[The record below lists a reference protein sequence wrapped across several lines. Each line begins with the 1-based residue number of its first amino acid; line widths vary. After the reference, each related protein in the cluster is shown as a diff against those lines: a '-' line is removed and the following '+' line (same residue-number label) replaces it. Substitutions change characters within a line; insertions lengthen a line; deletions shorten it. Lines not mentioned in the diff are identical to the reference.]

1 MIVADFGALSISQQK
16 GSFFQFFL
24 MNSSER
30 FRYFATHER
39 EIVPGG
45 KVLATLKVIAMIRH
59 THLNF
64 SESPTQDIVAESSSH
79 SFSMSFVIMNLTSV
93 TVEKCP
99 LFATNAVDTVM

>member
-1 MIVADFGALSISQQK
+1 MHFTAEGILLPV
-16 GSFFQFFL
+16 FL
-24 MNSSER
+24 NKILR
-30 FRYFATHER
+30 AFRYFATHER

-79 SFSMSFVIMNLTSV
+79 SFSMSFVKMNLTSV